1 MTITGTHPFADKF
14 PMLSDEELREL
25 AESISANGLRNPV
38 VITDEG
44 LILDGRN
51 RAAACELLGITPE
64 TVIYEGTDFAE
75 YVIDC
80 NVTRRNMSTG
90 ARAMSTALVLM
101 EDGRR
106 ENGRWKRGSVL
117 GGDADITDSRNT
129 WKDALR
135 QAGVVLDYKPDLA
148 DEVVAGTVTLDN
160 AYQQANEIKRS
171 AEAEK
176 VLERE
181 RRKRAKEEEAA
192 EAERNARI
200 MADLTKAESKYVA
213 LVDADQMTPK
223 AAWAAH
229 QADTEK
235 ERRAQAEIER
245 GWRDTCMHIAEAVRT
260 IDGGEEYAAIFLSE
274 FYPHEAD
281 YVPAGMR
288 LERSS
293 VRKAIDFLTSVEK
306 GLLS

>member
-1 MTITGTHPFADKF
+1 MTTITGTHPYADKF
-14 PMLSDEELREL
+14 PYLPAEELREL
-25 AESISANGLRNPV
+25 ADSIAANGLRNPV

-90 ARAMSTALVLM
+90 ARAMSTALVLL

-106 ENGRWKRGSVL
+106 ENGRWTYGAAAKHFDDHQNSSMRAYV
-117 GGDADITDSRNT
+117 AR
-129 WKDALR
+129 
-135 QAGVVLDYKPDLA
+135 AGVVLDYKPELA
-148 DEVVAGTVTLDN
+148 DDVVAGTITLDN

-181 RRKRAKEEEAA
+181 RRKRAKEEAAA

-200 MADLTKAESKYVA
+200 MSELAKAESPYVA
-213 LVDADQMTPK
+213 LIESEQMTPK
-223 AAWAAH
+223 AAWAAY

-235 ERRAQAEIER
+235 ERRDRAEIER
-245 GWRDTCMHIAEAVRT
+245 GRRDTCMRIAEVVRH
-260 IDGGEEYAAIFLSE
+260 IDGGTEYGEVFLTG
-274 FYPHEAD
+274 FYPYEAE

-288 LERSS
+288 LERAR
-293 VRKAIDFLTSVEK
+293 VRKAIDFLTTIEK
-306 GLLS
+306 GLHQ